1 MTPDGCL
8 FVRSALRI
16 DISPMLA
23 AVPRPRIQQGTRA
36 AFGVYVVVLAAA
48 YYYNLTLVQLG
59 VTDTGMQRLGL
70 AMEVVAGAMG
80 LLAVV
85 TLAVTLLSGTLID
98 RWGWGLR
105 TVVKCR
111 VLFGI
116 VVLQIGVTALLPA
129 VASLPGFLLW
139 IMACAVLLGA
149 AIPVAF
155 SLMLDLVAPG
165 MRGYAAGAVTGCAFA
180 LAVLVPYEWAVGN
193 FVPAA
198 IAVLTPA
205 AVALGAAAGAPRLVD
220 GLDPGDRTG
229 RGARGADRTSERT
242 RDQSWA
248 VTAPLVG
255 GVLLLFGAFFIDSL
269 GFVRIIE
276 QAQYV
281 ETSWQSSAITV
292 RGTLAVTHV
301 VGGLAAGV
309 VYTKGRLL
317 WVFMTAFA
325 LFGLAQCLYVY
336 DIVVGGPSVLTTVIP
351 LVYILAVSSYT
362 TVAFALWP
370 DLATPGTIGRYTA
383 VGIGV
388 GAWTAT
394 FSSTALALVSEL
406 VQLRIAWHLGVVAG
420 LSAGFLLLTVLWSPI
435 ADIGGR

>member
-1 MTPDGCL
+1 
-8 FVRSALRI
+8 
-16 DISPMLA
+16 
-23 AVPRPRIQQGTRA
+23 
-36 AFGVYVVVLAAA
+36 VLAAA

-59 VTDTGMQRLGL
+59 VTDIGMQRLGL
-70 AMEVVAGAMG
+70 AMEVVAAAMG
-80 LLAVV
+80 LLAVL

-98 RWGWGLR
+98 RWGWGRR
-105 TVVKCR
+105 TVAKCR
-111 VLFGI
+111 VLFAI
-116 VVLQIGVTALLPA
+116 VLLQIGVTALLPA

-139 IMACAVLLGA
+139 IVACAVLLGA

-165 MRGYAAGAVTGCAFA
+165 LRGYAAGTVTGCAFA

-198 IAVLTPA
+198 VAVLSPA
-205 AVALGAAAGAPRLVD
+205 AVVLGVVAGVP
-220 GLDPGDRTG
+220 GLIDESDDRAG
-229 RGARGADRTSERT
+229 RDARGADQTHERI
-242 RDQSWA
+242 RDQPWA

-276 QAQYV
+276 QAEYV

-292 RGTLAVTHV
+292 RGTLAATHV
-301 VGGLAAGV
+301 VGGFAAGV
-309 VYTKGRLL
+309 VYTKGRSL
-317 WVFMTAFA
+317 WVFAAAFA
-325 LFGLAQCLYVY
+325 LFGLAQCLYVF
-336 DIVVGGPSVLTTVIP
+336 DIVVGGPSALTAVIP

-370 DLATPGTIGRYTA
+370 DLATPETIGRYTA

-394 FSSTALALVSEL
+394 FTSTALALVSEL
-406 VQLRIAWHLGVVAG
+406 VQLQIARHLTIVAG
-420 LSAGFLLLTVLWSPI
+420 LSAVFLLLTALVWSLT
-435 ADIGGR
+435 ADTDGR

>member
-1 MTPDGCL
+1 
-8 FVRSALRI
+8 
-16 DISPMLA
+16 MLA
-23 AVPRPRIQQGTRA
+23 VVSRPPVQRGTHT
-36 AFGVYVVVLAAA
+36 AFGVYVVVLATA

-59 VTDTGMQRLGL
+59 VTDIGMQRLGL
-70 AMEVVAGAMG
+70 AMEVVAAAMG
-80 LLAVV
+80 LLALV

-98 RWGWGLR
+98 RWGWGAR
-105 TVVKCR
+105 TVRKCR

-116 VVLQIGVTALLPA
+116 VLLQIGVTALLPA
-129 VASLPGFLLW
+129 VASLLGFLLW
-139 IMACAVLLGA
+139 IVACAVLLGA

-155 SLMLDLVAPG
+155 SLMIDLVAPSL
-165 MRGYAAGAVTGCAFA
+165 RGYAAGTVTGCAFA

-198 IAVLTPA
+198 VAVLSPA
-205 AVALGAAAGAPRLVD
+205 AVVLGVVAGAPRLVD
-220 GLDPGDRTG
+220 EPGDQTG
-229 RGARGADRTSERT
+229 RGIDGTRTNEPIRGR
-242 RDQSWA
+242 SWA

-292 RGTLAVTHV
+292 RGTLAGTHI
-301 VGGLAAGV
+301 VGGLAAGA
-309 VYTKGRLL
+309 VYTKRRPL
-317 WVFMTAFA
+317 WVFAAAFA

-336 DIVVGGPSVLTTVIP
+336 DIVVGGPSVLTTIIP

-370 DLATPGTIGRYTA
+370 DLATTETIGRYTA

-406 VQLRIAWHLGVVAG
+406 VQLQIAWHLAVVAG
-420 LSAGFLLLTVLWSPI
+420 LSAVFLLLTARMWSLT
-435 ADIGGR
+435 ADIDTH